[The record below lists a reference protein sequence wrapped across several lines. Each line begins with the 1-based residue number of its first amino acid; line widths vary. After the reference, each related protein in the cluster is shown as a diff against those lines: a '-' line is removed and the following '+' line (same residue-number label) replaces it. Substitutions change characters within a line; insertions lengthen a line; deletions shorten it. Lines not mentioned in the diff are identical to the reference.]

1 MRCIDNSS
9 HHIASRYGKVADG
22 EMICNGGGKRCYT
35 TAFYLS
41 GDDGA
46 TFRYASRIDA
56 TVNMTLPDHHGTH
69 SSPAVEG
76 PSQASMALL
85 PDVSPVIIV
94 GDSSGRSGRSVQ
106 SKSSKYR
113 ATPGCEGNSNRVG
126 GTGGGGTA
134 VAAVAVVVAAVL
146 PVLHFISKRDEDACF
161 TFKRGLKP
169 QITAVP
175 IQMTV
180 TSYAYIIS
188 KGRILTIF
196 TLLTGEGAGAVI
208 NSTAKIGA
216 AYPGGN
222 QGLNL
227 WKAYSSD
234 GGLTW
239 TTPVPISGCR
249 GVRHDPKGIY
259 PQLIMLENG
268 DITMSTG
275 RPNVQFWTSSAKTGG
290 LCWNYSGMDG
300 CYQPPAP
307 PYGNLFGTSGYTSM
321 TKVAPN
327 VSHINLCCRYFC
339 SFLGK
344 LRRH

>member
-1 MRCIDNSS
+1 MRCIDDSS

-146 PVLHFISKRDEDACF
+146 PVLHFISKRDEERRGDEKRE
-161 TFKRGLKP
+161 FK
-169 QITAVP
+169 Q
-175 IQMTV
+175 
-180 TSYAYIIS
+180 IS
-188 KGRILTIF
+188 KRRLKM
-196 TLLTGEGAGAVI
+196 V
-208 NSTAKIGA
+208 
-216 AYPGGN
+216 
-222 QGLNL
+222 QRLN
-227 WKAYSSD
+227 D
-234 GGLTW
+234 F
-239 TTPVPISGCR
+239 R
-249 GVRHDPKGIY
+249 
-259 PQLIMLENG
+259 
-268 DITMSTG
+268 
-275 RPNVQFWTSSAKTGG
+275 F
-290 LCWNYSGMDG
+290 
-300 CYQPPAP
+300 
-307 PYGNLFGTSGYTSM
+307 
-321 TKVAPN
+321 
-327 VSHINLCCRYFC
+327 
-339 SFLGK
+339 FLY
-344 LRRH
+344 L